1 MRGSSATRREKAAAL
16 GFAGG
21 LLVGLIV
28 WSQQTVKS
36 RRNLFSSI
44 PLKRL
49 AALGYIR
56 TQRSVRTVRL
66 LRDYIHW
73 EQHPRLKRTGEYVL
87 RTMEHSLDE

>member
-1 MRGSSATRREKAAAL
+1 MSRRKDVAAAM

-28 WSQQTVKS
+28 WSQQTQKS

-49 AALGYIR
+49 AALGYLR
-56 TQRSVRTVRL
+56 TQRTIHNARL
-66 LRDYIHW
+66 LRDYIQW
-73 EQHPRLKRTGEYVL
+73 EQNPRLKKTGEFVL
-87 RTMEHSLDE
+87 RTVEASLDD